1 LFLPPTIYDIARAAK
16 VGIGT
21 VSRVFN
27 NHPSV
32 AKETRAR
39 VLRVAN
45 RLNYRPHPYARGLA
59 RNRTSSI
66 LAVIPFFTTFF
77 FLEILQGVQAKLGE
91 LDWDMIL
98 YGVNHPD
105 QVEGSLRHNVLR
117 SRVDGVLFFSMTMP
131 QNFADQYL
139 QQKTPVVLVDA
150 YHENFDSLSVDNLQG
165 AYIAAKHL
173 IALGHTHIGMLN
185 ANLESVPARERLKG
199 FHKAMAEAGFSVD
212 PALVK
217 NNSSSRL
224 DGFTRESGYEVMTQ
238 FMALG
243 NKRPTAIVVSSDVQA
258 VGALAA
264 MTDGGLRCPEDIALV
279 GFDDIELASHL
290 GLTTMRQ
297 PMYEMGVLAAEILS
311 ERLRDPSQEIGHT
324 MFVPKLVVRKT
335 CGSSLA
341 KRPLVVEKQTA

>member
-1 LFLPPTIYDIARAAK
+1 
-16 VGIGT
+16 
-21 VSRVFN
+21 
-27 NHPSV
+27 
-32 AKETRAR
+32 
-39 VLRVAN
+39 
-45 RLNYRPHPYARGLA
+45 
-59 RNRTSSI
+59 
-66 LAVIPFFTTFF
+66 
-77 FLEILQGVQAKLGE
+77 
-91 LDWDMIL
+91 MIL

-173 IALGHTHIGMLN
+173 IALGHTRIGMLN

-199 FHKAMAEAGFSVD
+199 FRKAMEEAGFSVD

-217 NNSSSRL
+217 NSSSSRL
-224 DGFTRESGYEVMTQ
+224 DGFTRESGYEVMKQ
-238 FMALG
+238 FIALRK
-243 NKRPTAIVVSSDVQA
+243 KRPSALVVSSDIQA

-264 MTDGGLRCPEDIALV
+264 MSEEGLRCPEDIAIV

-297 PMYEMGVLAAEILS
+297 PMYDMGVLAAEILS
-311 ERLRDPSQEIGHT
+311 ERLRDPSREITHT

-335 CGSSLA
+335 CGDSVV
-341 KRPLVVEKQTA
+341 KRTFVVEKQTA